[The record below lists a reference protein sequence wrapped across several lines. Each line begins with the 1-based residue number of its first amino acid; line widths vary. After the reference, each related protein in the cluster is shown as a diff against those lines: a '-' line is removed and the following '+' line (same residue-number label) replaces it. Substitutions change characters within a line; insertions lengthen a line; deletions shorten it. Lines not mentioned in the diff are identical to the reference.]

1 MTTFLVRC
9 LFLKLDTEDVPTN
22 VDGVTTQKGTIL
34 KIDWKILRVEGRE
47 SWRLGRKSVAERVE
61 EMFDKARLTWHVN
74 LLSDSTQEP
83 EVSFKRH
90 AAHPLHLT
98 SC

>member
-1 MTTFLVRC
+1 LTCARNSRRYHNPEKSQSQRKRL
-9 LFLKLDTEDVPTN
+9 EDFR
-22 VDGVTTQKGTIL
+22 G
-34 KIDWKILRVEGRE
+34 GRE
-47 SWRLGRKSVAERVE
+47 VKGGKKISRSERKSVAERVTAME
-61 EMFDKARLTWHVN
+61 EIYDKGRLTWHVN

-98 SC
+98 SY